1 MYKGTT
7 RSGEFVP
14 KNKEK
19 YIGKAAKLVYRSS
32 WELNALEFFDN
43 NPNVK
48 KWSYEDIK
56 IQYLKPMPDGS
67 FKLSFYIPDAYVEY
81 VTRKGEYRSELLE
94 IKPLKQTRRSRARN
108 VNQKMY
114 ENYVHAV
121 NLAKWQAASVW
132 AESRGIEF
140 KIVTE
145 RSIFG
150 A

>member
-1 MYKGTT
+1 MYKGKT
-7 RSGEFVP
+7 RSGKFVP
-14 KNKEK
+14 KNREK
-19 YIGKAAKLVYRSS
+19 YIGKAATIIYRSS
-32 WELNALEFFDN
+32 WELTALEFFDN
-43 NPNVK
+43 NPNII

-56 IQYLKPMPDGS
+56 IKYLKPMPDGN

-81 VTRKGEYRSELLE
+81 VNRSGEYKRELLE
-94 IKPLKQTRRSRARN
+94 IKPRKQTQRSRARN

-132 AESRGIEF
+132 SESRGIEF

-145 RSIFG
+145 KSIFG